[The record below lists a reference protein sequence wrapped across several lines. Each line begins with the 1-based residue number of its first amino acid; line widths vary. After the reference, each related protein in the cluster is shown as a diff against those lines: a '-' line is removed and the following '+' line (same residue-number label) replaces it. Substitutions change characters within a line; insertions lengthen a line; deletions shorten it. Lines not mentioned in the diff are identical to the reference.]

1 MNYKMIGRFMAL
13 IFALEALFMLPAYA
27 IALHD
32 GDTGARIAFL
42 ISGAAILALSGI
54 LFLLC
59 RREKAD
65 GFYAKEGLICVGLSW
80 IGISV
85 LGALPFY
92 ISGCIP
98 SFIDALFEIASG
110 FTTTGA
116 SILAGVESFPRAILY
131 WRSFSHWVGGMGVL
145 VFLLAVT
152 PIGRPGTGFTMHL
165 MRAESPGPDVGKL
178 SPRIRRTAR
187 SLYMI
192 YILLTVLDI
201 TALNLCGLTP
211 FESLCIAFGTA
222 GTGGF
227 AVTNAGLAGYPASA
241 QVVTTVF
248 MLLFSVN
255 FTCWYLLL
263 LGRVRSVLTDEELHM
278 FLIIVFAAIALI
290 CWDVRNLFSSFGET
304 LRYVSFQA
312 ATLVSTTGFSTI
324 NYDTW
329 PGFSKAILLFLM
341 FIGGCAGSTA
351 GGLKVGRVLLLV
363 KSLRRNARQVMNP
376 RRVEAVRVNGR
387 AIDDRVLANAS
398 SYLSAY
404 VIILIASFVIISLDE
419 LSPYSNFSAVV
430 ACLNNVGPGFGSVG
444 PICNYA
450 NYSDLSKLVLTADM
464 LLGRLEI
471 FPMLMLLSRYTWRQ
485 HRRPVS
491 LRFR

>member
-241 QVVTTVF
+241 QIVTTVF

-255 FTCWYLLL
+255 FTCW
-263 LGRVRSVLTDEELHM
+263 
-278 FLIIVFAAIALI
+278 
-290 CWDVRNLFSSFGET
+290 
-304 LRYVSFQA
+304 
-312 ATLVSTTGFSTI
+312 
-324 NYDTW
+324 
-329 PGFSKAILLFLM
+329 
-341 FIGGCAGSTA
+341 
-351 GGLKVGRVLLLV
+351 
-363 KSLRRNARQVMNP
+363 NA
-376 RRVEAVRVNGR
+376 
-387 AIDDRVLANAS
+387 
-398 SYLSAY
+398 
-404 VIILIASFVIISLDE
+404 
-419 LSPYSNFSAVV
+419 
-430 ACLNNVGPGFGSVG
+430 
-444 PICNYA
+444 
-450 NYSDLSKLVLTADM
+450 
-464 LLGRLEI
+464 
-471 FPMLMLLSRYTWRQ
+471 
-485 HRRPVS
+485 
-491 LRFR
+491 